1 MRGRGDGFASL
12 VSGLLLLLLSGL
24 GVLAVGAMVI
34 PSALTPQR
42 CLKDGPFPPSS
53 SRVLEGG
60 TVAQHWQWG
69 PMGLRCEWR
78 YPDGY
83 EVTASATSWRGTAVG
98 AGVIVGG
105 VTGAGLVTAALARQA
120 TV

>member
-1 MRGRGDGFASL
+1 MRGERDGFTSL

-24 GVLAVGAMVI
+24 ALLVVGAMAV
-34 PSALTPQR
+34 PSALKPQQ

-60 TVAQHWQWG
+60 TVAQHWQWA

-78 YPDGY
+78 YRDGY
-83 EVTASATSWRGTAVG
+83 EVTASATSWRATVAG
-98 AGVIVGG
+98 AGALAGAAA
-105 VTGAGLVTAALARQA
+105 GAGLVASALARQ
-120 TV
+120 TIT